1 MTHPVLTSR
10 WGLARSQYVWGF
22 LFSKQKIKKTNQRG
36 RRLVQISR
44 VRDSRFG
51 NFRPW
56 KASSRLVQ
64 GRIMRTD
71 PVPAATLAGSMWA
84 TAKRRVPIQISLAPL
99 DKLPLKTRPRAKAN
113 LQQKKKRKKTRS
125 QFQKPESPRSSSE
138 KGRRT
143 TAPKEHRNETHRT
156 IEMNEWLVSSK
167 DLGGFCSTSGLL

>member
-1 MTHPVLTSR
+1 MSFQKIYERQPNTAWVQTSR
-10 WGLARSQYVWGF
+10 
-22 LFSKQKIKKTNQRG
+22 N
-36 RRLVQISR
+36 
-44 VRDSRFG
+44 RDSRFG
-51 NFRPW
+51 NFGPW
-56 KASSRLVQ
+56 KASSMLEQ
-64 GRIMRTD
+64 GQILRTD
-71 PVPAATLAGSMWA
+71 RAPAATLAGSMWA
-84 TAKRRVPIQISLAPL
+84 TAKRRVPIQISMAPL

>member
-99 DKLPLKTRPRAKAN
+99 DKLPSKTCPRAKAN
-113 LQQKKKRKKTRS
+113 LQHKRDSSPAPRS
-125 QFQKPESPRSSSE
+125 QFQFKKKTRENQIPVSE
-138 KGRRT
+138 TGI
-143 TAPKEHRNETHRT
+143 ARN
-156 IEMNEWLVSSK
+156 
-167 DLGGFCSTSGLL
+167 